1 MFNIQDKPIKLLNK
15 PLIINKVIEYYLFG
29 EKMAETRI
37 ISWNVNGLR
46 AVYRKGFL
54 EWFKNEEPPILC
66 LQETKVPYDKLPKS
80 LKRIDGYHPYFCEAE
95 KKGYSGVAIYSKIKP
110 KNIEYGFGIPKFDN
124 EGRILIAEYENFVLL
139 NIYFPNGKMSA
150 ERLNY
155 KLEFYDALLDH
166 ANELKAQGK
175 NVVICGDLNTAHKE
189 IDLARPKANEK
200 TSGFLPVER
209 AWIDKFLKNGYVD
222 TLRMF
227 NAEPGQYTWW
237 SYRTKARERNVGWR
251 LDYFFVNEEFKD
263 KVKSAGILNQVMG
276 SDHCPVDLKLQV

>member
-1 MFNIQDKPIKLLNK
+1 MQEI
-15 PLIINKVIEYYLFG
+15 
-29 EKMAETRI
+29 RI

-46 AVYRKGFL
+46 AIHKKGFL
-54 EWFKNEEPPILC
+54 EWFKNENTDILC
-66 LQETKVPYDKLPKS
+66 LQETKVAYDQLPKP
-80 LKRIDGYHPYFCEAE
+80 LKRVDGYHTYFCEAE

-110 KNIEYGFGIPKFDN
+110 KKVEYGFGIKKFDS

-139 NIYFPNGKMSA
+139 NIYFPNGKMSE

-166 ANELKAQGK
+166 ANKLKTDDK
-175 NVVICGDLNTAHKE
+175 NVIICGDLNTAHKE

-200 TSGFLPVER
+200 ISGFLPVER
-209 AWIDKFLKNGYVD
+209 AWIDKFLNNGYLD

-227 NAEPGQYTWW
+227 NTKHDQYTWW

-251 LDYFFVNEEFKD
+251 LDYFFINEEFKD
-263 KVKSAGILNQVMG
+263 KVKSAGILNDVMG
-276 SDHCPVDLKLQV
+276 SDHCPIDLKLLL

>member
-1 MFNIQDKPIKLLNK
+1 M
-15 PLIINKVIEYYLFG
+15 ETLFIPS
-29 EKMAETRI
+29 EKMQETKI

-54 EWFKNEEPPILC
+54 KWFKNEEPQILC
-66 LQETKVPYDKLPKS
+66 LQETKVPYDQLPKT
-80 LKRIDGYHPYFCEAE
+80 LKRIDGYYPYFCEAQ

-110 KNIEYGFGIPKFDN
+110 KSVEYGFGIPKFDN
-124 EGRILIAEYENFVLL
+124 EGRILIAEFENFVLL

-166 ANELKAQGK
+166 ANELKAEGK

-200 TSGFLPVER
+200 ISGFLPVER
-209 AWIDKFLKNGYVD
+209 AWINKFLKNGYVD
-222 TLRMF
+222 TFRMF
-227 NAEPGQYTWW
+227 NNEPDQYTWW
-237 SYRTKARERNVGWR
+237 SYRTRARERNVGWR
-251 LDYFFVNEEFKD
+251 LDYFFVNKEFKD
-263 KVKSAGILNQVMG
+263 KVKSAGILNHVMG
-276 SDHCPVDLKLQV
+276 SDHCPVDLVLID